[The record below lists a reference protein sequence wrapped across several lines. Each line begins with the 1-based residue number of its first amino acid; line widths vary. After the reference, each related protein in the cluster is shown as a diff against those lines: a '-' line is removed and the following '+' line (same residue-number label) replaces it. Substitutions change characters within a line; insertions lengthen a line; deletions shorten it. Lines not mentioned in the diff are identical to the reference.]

1 MALLRYFP
9 ARKFPSARP
18 HFVRYRSHTDN
29 CPVCTCTEFRVAYRT
44 ETACPLPLHLHQGP
58 PGPSSMPK
66 VRKLTPSPDPPLSS
80 FFDPDFLP
88 QRSEQDSQLSPL
100 LADPLLPW
108 ARASALA
115 AVLAPTPESPFL
127 RPQRRLPT
135 TSKFS
140 SSRSSRAPYS
150 TPPNSPKSRSSIK
163 GVKKNPSPMAGSFLP
178 YQPTP
183 TTCVLGTIPI
193 VSHFAQTP
201 RALNVIHSLA
211 SLDPSLARTH
221 SYPYSRARRTAP
233 GEFRH
238 AHNPRSIRPRA
249 LLIGPK

>member
-58 PGPSSMPK
+58 PGPSSMPM

-100 LADPLLPW
+100 LADPPLPW

-115 AVLAPTPESPFL
+115 AVLAPTRKSPFPWL
-127 RPQRRLPT
+127 QRRLPT

-140 SSRSSRAPYS
+140 SSRSSRALYS
-150 TPPNSPKSRSSIK
+150 TPPNSRKSRSSIRSS
-163 GVKKNPSPMAGSFLP
+163 KKTLLGWLDLFLP
-178 YQPTP
+178 TSPP
-183 TTCVLGTIPI
+183 
-193 VSHFAQTP
+193 
-201 RALNVIHSLA
+201 
-211 SLDPSLARTH
+211 
-221 SYPYSRARRTAP
+221 
-233 GEFRH
+233 
-238 AHNPRSIRPRA
+238 RPRA
-249 LLIGPK
+249 SWKQSQ